1 MNKLD
6 IDEFEAIVFDLDS
19 TLLDTHRYPLVA
31 SKWLLEKSNVVSEE
45 LSATFLRNLVARY
58 FKGIQEIVDGAPFRT
73 PFEIVRTAMGNS
85 LRDINYEVNPSLL
98 EEATQRFKALH
109 IELSEPYPG
118 VLDMLIGL
126 HSRGIKMGV
135 LSNSFEGHAAMLLEK
150 LRLRSY
156 IRAVVDCGIVRA
168 FKPMSLIFE
177 RVLDDLD
184 VTPAT
189 TLFVGDE
196 YYADMV
202 GAKKVDLK
210 TVWINNRN
218 YSIED
223 MIAKYGSSSAPDYVT
238 SSITEFAEML

>member
-1 MNKLD
+1 LD
-6 IDEFEAIVFDLDS
+6 IQEFEAIVFDLDS
-19 TLLDTHRYPLVA
+19 TLLNTHRYPLVA
-31 SKWLLEKSNVVSEE
+31 SKWLLERSNVVSEE
-45 LSATFLRNLVARY
+45 LSEIFLKNLVARY
-58 FKGIQEIVDGAPFRT
+58 FNGIQEIVDGAPFRT

-118 VLDMLIGL
+118 VLDMLIDL
-126 HSRGIKMGV
+126 QSRGIKTGV
-135 LSNSFEGHAAMLLEK
+135 LSN
-150 LRLRSY
+150 
-156 IRAVVDCGIVRA
+156 RAVVDCGIVKA
-168 FKPMSLIFE
+168 FKPMSSIFE
-177 RVLDDLD
+177 RVLTDLD
-184 VTPAT
+184 VTPSV

-218 YSIED
+218 YSVED
-223 MIAKYGSSSAPDYVT
+223 MIAKYGPSSAPDYVT